1 MLETADIIVEV
12 GLAGQD
18 GEKDGMTDILA
29 VFHDHRA
36 ALGLVFIVALFVAF
50 ALERFPPVTIA
61 VAGAAIMIGL
71 GWLTPPLVTAAFA
84 NPAPITIAAFF
95 ILSGALVRTGTIE
108 ALASLVVRRAGRAPR
123 RTVAE
128 MLTGAAIAP
137 AFINNTP
144 VVMVLIPLVRRLA
157 RTVGIPATRLLIP
170 LSYLSILG
178 GTLTL
183 VGTST
188 NLLVDGVARANGQP
202 GFGIFDISMVGVVT
216 MLAGVGTMILLGPK
230 LLPSRPDNSIADRH
244 QIHYLTEI
252 GLLPDALARNPR
264 VGDLPFVRHDGVRL
278 IAIKRGSRVDRS
290 PSPDL
295 HLILSDRLIVSA
307 TADELDD
314 LARSEGYLVGLQ
326 NVGRAIR
333 LSNSARDSDVR
344 LVGLTIGPTHP
355 ALGRELRDIP
365 FLSNLPARVLGIGR
379 ARHLP
384 GPDLG
389 GVRLRPADSLLV
401 AASDVAIAELRSNT
415 NLIAEDTSHIRRFR
429 RHRAPIAIGALAGV
443 VVLSAIGVL
452 PVGMLAMLGV
462 GVVLVTR
469 CVDAEEAW
477 RSIDGSVLVLIF
489 AMLGIGSGLEAI
501 GTVDLV
507 VAAISPWL
515 GSLPPLGVIF
525 VLYFLTSTLTETV
538 TNNAVAV
545 IMTPVAIGLAQATGN
560 DPRAL
565 IVAVMFA
572 ASASF
577 ATPVGYQT
585 NTMVYAAADYRFS
598 DFVKIGLPMNIV
610 VGIATCLAINWLV

>member
-1 MLETADIIVEV
+1 MSEI
-12 GLAGQD
+12 LAGI
-18 GEKDGMTDILA
+18 EA
-29 VFHDHRA
+29 HRA
-36 ALGLVFIVALFVAF
+36 ALGLIFITGLFVAF

-61 VAGAAIMIGL
+61 VAGAAIMMAL

-108 ALASLVVRRAGRAPR
+108 ALASLIVRRAGNAPR

-202 GFGIFDISMVGVVT
+202 GFGIFDITAIGLVT
-216 MLAGVGTMILLGPK
+216 MAAGAVAMLVLGPR
-230 LLPSRPDNSIADRH
+230 LLPSRPDNTIADRH
-244 QIHYLTEI
+244 QLSYLTEI
-252 GLLPDALARNPR
+252 ALMPDVSAKNICVADIAFLRRDAI
-264 VGDLPFVRHDGVRL
+264 RL
-278 IAIKRGSRVDRS
+278 IAVRRGSRIERNPPADM
-290 PSPDL
+290 
-295 HLILSDRLIVSA
+295 ILQTADRLVVNA

-314 LARSEGYLVGLQ
+314 LARSEEYLVGLQ
-326 NVGRAIR
+326 NVGRPIR
-333 LSNSARDSDVR
+333 LSDSARSDDVK
-344 LVGLTIGPTHP
+344 LIGLTIGPAHP

-365 FLSNLPARVLGIGR
+365 FLSNLPARILGIGR

-384 GPDLG
+384 GPDLAS
-389 GVRLRPADSLLV
+389 VRLRAADNLLV
-401 AASDVAIAELRSNT
+401 AADGTALAELRANT

-429 RHRAPIAIGALAGV
+429 RARAPIAIGVLAGV
-443 VVLSAIGVL
+443 IALAALGVASATSLAIVG
-452 PVGMLAMLGV
+452 VGM
-462 GVVLVTR
+462 VLITR

-489 AMLGIGSGLEAI
+489 AMLGIGGALENM
-501 GTVDLV
+501 GTIDLIV
-507 VAAISPWL
+507 GAISPWL
-515 GSLPPLGVIF
+515 ATLSPLGVLLI
-525 VLYFLTSTLTETV
+525 LYFLTSALTETV
-538 TNNAVAV
+538 TNSAVAV
-545 IMTPVAIGLAQATGN
+545 IMTPVAIGLAQSTSQ

-565 IVAVMFA
+565 IIAVMFA

-598 DFVKIGLPMNIV
+598 DFVRIGLPMNVIV
-610 VGIATCLAINWLV
+610 GLATCFAINWLA

>member
-1 MLETADIIVEV
+1 MIDWMVAID
-12 GLAGQD
+12 A
-18 GEKDGMTDILA
+18 
-29 VFHDHRA
+29 HRA
-36 ALGLVFIVALFVAF
+36 VLGLVFVVALFVAF

-61 VAGAAIMIGL
+61 VAGAALMIAL

-84 NPAPITIAAFF
+84 NSAPITIAAFF

-108 ALASLVVRRAGRAPR
+108 ALASVIVRRAGHAPR

-202 GFGIFDISMVGVVT
+202 GFGIFEITTVGLVT
-216 MLAGVGTMILLGPK
+216 MAAGVATMLILGPR
-230 LLPSRPDNSIADRH
+230 LLPARPDNAIADRH
-244 QIHYLTEI
+244 QLPYLTEI
-252 GLLPDALARNPR
+252 ALLPDAPSQSLRMA
-264 VGDLPFVRHDGVRL
+264 DLSFLRRDAVRL
-278 IAIKRGSRVDRS
+278 IAVRRGSRVDRN
-290 PSPDL
+290 PDPNMVL
-295 HLILSDRLIVSA
+295 LPSDRLIVSA

-314 LARSEGYLVGLQ
+314 LARSETYMVGLQ
-326 NVGRAIR
+326 NVGRPIR
-333 LSNSARDSDVR
+333 LSDGARSEDVQ
-344 LVGLTIGPTHP
+344 LIGLTIGPTHP

-384 GPDLG
+384 GPDLAS
-389 GVRLRPADSLLV
+389 VRLRAADSLLV
-401 AASDVAIAELRSNT
+401 AADAIAMAELRANT

-429 RHRAPIAIGALAGV
+429 RQRAPIAIGVLVGVIALAALGI
-443 VVLSAIGVL
+443 LPTALLGMIGV
-452 PVGMLAMLGV
+452 GI
-462 GVVLVTR
+462 VLVTR

-489 AMLGIGSGLEAI
+489 AMLGIGSALEAI
-501 GTVDLV
+501 GTVDLIV
-507 VAAISPWL
+507 GAISPWL
-515 GSLPPLGVIF
+515 ATLSPLGVIL
-525 VLYFLTSTLTETV
+525 VLYFLTSALTETV

-545 IMTPVAIGLAQATGN
+545 IMTPVAIGLAQATGQ

-565 IVAVMFA
+565 IIAVMFA

-598 DFVKIGLPMNIV
+598 DFVRIGLPMNV
-610 VGIATCLAINWLV
+610 FVGLSTCLAINCLI

>member
-1 MLETADIIVEV
+1 MSEI
-12 GLAGQD
+12 LAGI
-18 GEKDGMTDILA
+18 EA
-29 VFHDHRA
+29 HRA
-36 ALGLVFIVALFVAF
+36 ALGLIFITGLFVAF

-61 VAGAAIMIGL
+61 VAGAAIMMAL

-108 ALASLVVRRAGRAPR
+108 ALASLIVRRAGNAPR

-202 GFGIFDISMVGVVT
+202 GFGIFDITAIGLVT
-216 MLAGVGTMILLGPK
+216 MAAGAVAMLVLGPR
-230 LLPSRPDNSIADRH
+230 LLPSRPDNTIADRH
-244 QIHYLTEI
+244 QLSYLTEI
-252 GLLPDALARNPR
+252 ALMPDVSAKNICVADIAFLRRDAI
-264 VGDLPFVRHDGVRL
+264 RL
-278 IAIKRGSRVDRS
+278 IAVRRGSRIERNPPADM
-290 PSPDL
+290 
-295 HLILSDRLIVSA
+295 ILQTADRLVVSA

-314 LARSEGYLVGLQ
+314 LARSEEYLVGLQ
-326 NVGRAIR
+326 NVGRPIR
-333 LSNSARDSDVR
+333 LSDSARSDDVK
-344 LVGLTIGPTHP
+344 LIGLTIGPAHP

-365 FLSNLPARVLGIGR
+365 FLSNLPARILGIGR

-384 GPDLG
+384 GPDLAS
-389 GVRLRPADSLLV
+389 VRLRAADNLLV
-401 AASDVAIAELRSNT
+401 AADGTALAELRANT

-429 RHRAPIAIGALAGV
+429 RARAPIAIGVLAGV
-443 VVLSAIGVL
+443 IALAALGVASATSLAIVG
-452 PVGMLAMLGV
+452 VGM
-462 GVVLVTR
+462 VLITR

-489 AMLGIGSGLEAI
+489 AMLGIGGALENM
-501 GTVDLV
+501 GTIDLIV
-507 VAAISPWL
+507 GVISPWL
-515 GSLPPLGVIF
+515 ATLSPLGVLLI
-525 VLYFLTSTLTETV
+525 LYFLTSALTETV
-538 TNNAVAV
+538 TNSAVAV
-545 IMTPVAIGLAQATGN
+545 IMTPVAIGLAQSTSQ

-565 IVAVMFA
+565 IIAVMFA

-598 DFVKIGLPMNIV
+598 DFVRIGLPMNVIV
-610 VGIATCLAINWLV
+610 GLATCFAINWLA

>member
-1 MLETADIIVEV
+1 MSDV
-12 GLAGQD
+12 LAAID
-18 GEKDGMTDILA
+18 A
-29 VFHDHRA
+29 HRA
-36 ALGLVFIVALFVAF
+36 GLGLVFIAALFVAF

-61 VAGAAIMIGL
+61 VAGSAIMIAL

-84 NPAPITIAAFF
+84 NQAPITIAAFF

-108 ALASLVVRRAGRAPR
+108 ALASLIVRRAGKAPR

-128 MLTGAAIAP
+128 MLAGAAIAP

-202 GFGIFDISMVGVVT
+202 GFGIFDISMVGAIT
-216 MLAGVGTMILLGPK
+216 MLAGVVTMLVLGPR
-230 LLPSRPDNSIADRH
+230 LLPSRPDNTIADRH
-244 QIHYLTEI
+244 QLPYLTEVA
-252 GLLPDALARNPR
+252 LLPEALARHPR
-264 VGDLPFVRHDGVRL
+264 VCDLTFLRRDAVRL
-278 IAIKRGSRVDRS
+278 IAIKRGPHLERNPSGDRM
-290 PSPDL
+290 L
-295 HLILSDRLIVSA
+295 TASDRLIVSA

-314 LARSEGYLVGLQ
+314 LARSEGYMVGLQ

-333 LSNSARDSDVR
+333 LASSARDDDVR
-344 LVGLTIGPTHP
+344 LIGLTIGPTHP

-384 GPDLG
+384 GPELSS
-389 GVRLRPADSLLV
+389 VRLRAADSLLV
-401 AASDVAIAELRSNT
+401 AASGVAITELRANT
-415 NLIAEDTSHIRRFR
+415 NLIAEDTSQIRRFR
-429 RHRAPIAIGALAGV
+429 RRRAPIAIGTLAGAV
-443 VVLSAIGVL
+443 ALSALGVL
-452 PVGMLAMLGV
+452 PVGMLAILGV

-489 AMLGIGSGLEAI
+489 AMLGIGSALEAI
-501 GTVDLV
+501 GTIDLIV
-507 VAAISPWL
+507 STISPWL
-515 GSLPPLGVIF
+515 ATLSPLAVIV
-525 VLYFLTSTLTETV
+525 VLYALTSVLTETV

-545 IMTPVAIGLAQATGN
+545 IMTPVAIGLAEVTGQ

-598 DFVKIGLPMNIV
+598 DFVKIGLPMNIT
-610 VGIATCLAINWLV
+610 VGITTCLAISWLIR

>member
-1 MLETADIIVEV
+1 
-12 GLAGQD
+12 
-18 GEKDGMTDILA
+18 MTDWMAAIEA
-29 VFHDHRA
+29 HRA
-36 ALGLVFIVALFVAF
+36 VLGLVFVVALFVAF

-61 VAGAAIMIGL
+61 AAGAAIMIAL

-84 NPAPITIAAFF
+84 NSAPITIAAFF

-108 ALASLVVRRAGRAPR
+108 ALASLIVRRAGRAPR

-144 VVMVLIPLVRRLA
+144 VVMVLIPLVRRLG

-202 GFGIFDISMVGVVT
+202 GFGIFEITAVGLVT
-216 MLAGVGTMILLGPK
+216 MAAGVATMLILGPR
-230 LLPSRPDNSIADRH
+230 LLPARPDNAIADRH
-244 QIHYLTEI
+244 QLPYLTEI
-252 GLLPDALARNPR
+252 ALLPDASSQSPR
-264 VGDLPFVRHDGVRL
+264 IADLSFLRRDAVRL
-278 IAIKRGSRVDRS
+278 IAVRRGSRVDRN
-290 PSPDL
+290 PDPDMVL
-295 HLILSDRLIVSA
+295 LPSDRLIVSA

-314 LARSEGYLVGLQ
+314 LARSETYMVGLQ
-326 NVGRAIR
+326 NVGRPIR
-333 LSNSARDSDVR
+333 LSDGARSDDVQ
-344 LVGLTIGPTHP
+344 LIGLTISPTHP

-365 FLSNLPARVLGIGR
+365 FLSNLPARVLGISR

-384 GPDLG
+384 GPDLAS
-389 GVRLRPADSLLV
+389 VRLRAADSLLV
-401 AASDVAIAELRSNT
+401 AADATAMTELRANT

-429 RHRAPIAIGALAGV
+429 RQRAPIAIGVLVGVIALAAFGI
-443 VVLSAIGVL
+443 LPTALLGMIGISI
-452 PVGMLAMLGV
+452 
-462 GVVLVTR
+462 VLVTR

-489 AMLGIGSGLEAI
+489 AMLGIGSALEAI
-501 GTVDLV
+501 GTVDLIV
-507 VAAISPWL
+507 GAISPWL
-515 GSLPPLGVIF
+515 ATLSPLGVIL
-525 VLYFLTSTLTETV
+525 VLYSLTSALTETV

-545 IMTPVAIGLAQATGN
+545 IMTPVAIGLAHATGQ

-565 IVAVMFA
+565 IIAVMFA

-585 NTMVYAAADYRFS
+585 NTMVYAAADYRFA
-598 DFVKIGLPMNIV
+598 DFVRIGLPMNVIV
-610 VGIATCLAINWLV
+610 GLSTCLAISWLA

>member
-1 MLETADIIVEV
+1 MSIGELAALIDSHRAVL
-12 GLAGQD
+12 GLA
-18 GEKDGMTDILA
+18 
-29 VFHDHRA
+29 
-36 ALGLVFIVALFVAF
+36 FIAALFVTF
-50 ALERFPPVTIA
+50 ALERFPPVTVA
-61 VAGAAIMIGL
+61 VVGAAVMIAL
-71 GWLTPPLVTAAFA
+71 GWMTPAIVSAAFA

-108 ALASLVVRRAGRAPR
+108 ALASLIVRRAGKAPR

-128 MLTGAAIAP
+128 MLAGAGIAP

-157 RTVGIPATRLLIP
+157 QTVGIPATRLLIP

-183 VGTST
+183 IGTST

-202 GFGIFDISMVGVVT
+202 GFGIFDITPIGIVVMAAGALT
-216 MLAGVGTMILLGPK
+216 MAVLGPR
-230 LLPSRPDNSIADRH
+230 LLPSRADNTIADRH
-244 QIHYLTEI
+244 QLAYLTEI
-252 GLLPDALARNPR
+252 ALRAEIVGETARLT
-264 VGDLPFVRHDGVRL
+264 DLPFLRRDGVTL
-278 IAIKRGSRVDRS
+278 IAVRRGIQLERE
-290 PSPDL
+290 PGPDFVL
-295 HLILSDRLIVSA
+295 DAGDCLIVSA

-314 LARSEGYLVGLQ
+314 LARSEGFIVGLQ
-326 NVGRAIR
+326 NVGRPIR
-333 LSNSARDSDVR
+333 LASSERADDVR
-344 LVGLTIGPTHP
+344 LIGLTVGPTHP

-365 FLSNLPARVLGIGR
+365 FLSNLPARILGIGR

-384 GPDLG
+384 GPDLAS
-389 GVRLRPADSLLV
+389 VRLRAADSLLV
-401 AASDVAIAELRSNT
+401 AAGDGAIGELRANT
-415 NLIAEDTSHIRRFR
+415 NLIAEDTNHIRRFR
-429 RHRAPIAIGALAGV
+429 RHRAPVAIGTLAGV
-443 VVLSAIGVL
+443 VALAAAGVL
-452 PVGMLAMLGV
+452 PVTLLAMIGV

-489 AMLGIGSGLEAI
+489 AMLGIGSTLQAI
-501 GTVDLV
+501 GTIDLV
-507 VAAISPWL
+507 VGALSPWL
-515 GSLPPLGVIF
+515 ATLPPLGLILIF
-525 VLYFLTSTLTETV
+525 YFLTSALTETV

-545 IMTPVAIGLAQATGN
+545 IMTPVAIGLAGATGQ
-560 DPRAL
+560 DPRTL

-598 DFVKIGLPMNIV
+598 DFVKIGLPMNLIV
-610 VGIATCLAINWLV
+610 GVATCLAIDTLL

>member
-1 MLETADIIVEV
+1 
-12 GLAGQD
+12 
-18 GEKDGMTDILA
+18 MTDWMAAIDA
-29 VFHDHRA
+29 HRA
-36 ALGLVFIVALFVAF
+36 VLGLIFVVALFVAF

-61 VAGAAIMIGL
+61 VAGAAIMIAL

-84 NPAPITIAAFF
+84 NSAPITIAAFF

-108 ALASLVVRRAGRAPR
+108 ALASLIVRRAGRARR

-144 VVMVLIPLVRRLA
+144 VVMVLIPLVRRLG

-188 NLLVDGVARANGQP
+188 NLLVDGVAQANGQP
-202 GFGIFDISMVGVVT
+202 GFGIFEITTVGLVT
-216 MLAGVGTMILLGPK
+216 MAAGVATMLILGPR
-230 LLPSRPDNSIADRH
+230 LLPARPDNAIADRH
-244 QIHYLTEI
+244 QLPYLTEI
-252 GLLPDALARNPR
+252 ALLPDPSSQNPR
-264 VGDLPFVRHDGVRL
+264 IADLSFLRRDAVRL
-278 IAIKRGSRVDRS
+278 IAVRSGSRVDRN
-290 PSPDL
+290 PDSDMVL
-295 HLILSDRLIVSA
+295 LPSDRLIVSA

-314 LARSEGYLVGLQ
+314 LARSETYMVGLQ
-326 NVGRAIR
+326 NVGRPIR
-333 LSNSARDSDVR
+333 LSDGARSDDVQ
-344 LVGLTIGPTHP
+344 LIGLTISPTHP

-379 ARHLP
+379 MRHLP
-384 GPDLG
+384 GPDLSS
-389 GVRLRPADSLLV
+389 VRLRAADSLLV
-401 AASDVAIAELRSNT
+401 AADATAMAELRANT

-429 RHRAPIAIGALAGV
+429 RQRAPIAIGVLVGVIALAA
-443 VVLSAIGVL
+443 LGVL
-452 PVGMLAMLGV
+452 PTALLGMVGV
-462 GVVLVTR
+462 GIVLVTR

-489 AMLGIGSGLEAI
+489 AMLGIGSALEAI
-501 GTVDLV
+501 GTVDLIV
-507 VAAISPWL
+507 GSISPWL
-515 GSLPPLGVIF
+515 ATLSPLGVIL
-525 VLYFLTSTLTETV
+525 VLYFLTSALTETV

-545 IMTPVAIGLAQATGN
+545 IMTPVAIGLAQATGQ
-560 DPRAL
+560 DPREL
-565 IVAVMFA
+565 IIAVMFA

-585 NTMVYAAADYRFS
+585 NTMVYAAADYRFA
-598 DFVKIGLPMNIV
+598 DFVRIGLPMNVV
-610 VGIATCLAINWLV
+610 VGLSTCLAISWLG

>member
-1 MLETADIIVEV
+1 
-12 GLAGQD
+12 
-18 GEKDGMTDILA
+18 MTDWLVAIDA
-29 VFHDHRA
+29 HRA
-36 ALGLVFIVALFVAF
+36 VLGLVFVVALFVAF

-61 VAGAAIMIGL
+61 VAGAAIMIAL

-84 NPAPITIAAFF
+84 NSAPITIAAFF

-108 ALASLVVRRAGRAPR
+108 ALASLIVRRAGRAPR

-144 VVMVLIPLVRRLA
+144 VVMVLIPLVRRLG

-188 NLLVDGVARANGQP
+188 NLLVDGVAQANGQP
-202 GFGIFDISMVGVVT
+202 GFGIFEITTVGLVT
-216 MLAGVGTMILLGPK
+216 MAAGVATMLILGPR
-230 LLPSRPDNSIADRH
+230 LLPARPDNAIADRH
-244 QIHYLTEI
+244 QLPYLTEI
-252 GLLPDALARNPR
+252 ALLAEASSQSPRIADLSFLRRDA
-264 VGDLPFVRHDGVRL
+264 VRL
-278 IAIKRGSRVDRS
+278 IAVRRGSRVDRN
-290 PSPDL
+290 PDPDMVL
-295 HLILSDRLIVSA
+295 LPSDRLIVSA

-314 LARSEGYLVGLQ
+314 LARSETYMVGLQ
-326 NVGRAIR
+326 NVGRPIR
-333 LSNSARDSDVR
+333 LSDGARSDDVQ
-344 LVGLTIGPTHP
+344 LIGLTISPTHP

-384 GPDLG
+384 GPDLAS
-389 GVRLRPADSLLV
+389 VRLRAADSLLV
-401 AASDVAIAELRSNT
+401 AADATAMAELRANT

-429 RHRAPIAIGALAGV
+429 RQRAPIAIGAL
-443 VVLSAIGVL
+443 IGVIALAALGIL
-452 PVGMLAMLGV
+452 PTALLGMIGV
-462 GVVLVTR
+462 GIVLVTR

-489 AMLGIGSGLEAI
+489 AMLGIGSALEAI
-501 GTVDLV
+501 GTVDLIV
-507 VAAISPWL
+507 GAISPWL
-515 GSLPPLGVIF
+515 ATLSPLGVIL
-525 VLYFLTSTLTETV
+525 VLYFLTSALTETV

-545 IMTPVAIGLAQATGN
+545 IMTPVAIGLAQATGQ

-565 IVAVMFA
+565 IIAVMFA

-598 DFVKIGLPMNIV
+598 DFVRIGLPMNV
-610 VGIATCLAINWLV
+610 FVGLSTCLAISWLV